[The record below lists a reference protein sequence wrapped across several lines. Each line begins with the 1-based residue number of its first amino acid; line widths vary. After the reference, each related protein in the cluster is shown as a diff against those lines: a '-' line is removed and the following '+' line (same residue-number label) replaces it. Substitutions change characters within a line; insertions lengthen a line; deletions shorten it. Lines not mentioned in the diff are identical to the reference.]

1 MKSYINF
8 TESNVQKKD
17 FNPIVKLLGSEDNIE
32 ITRYELGKNSMFF
45 INPSIQMGTYEF
57 YYIASGSIIY
67 NNKEYST
74 HGFFEAYNIDEP
86 FKIKALED
94 TVIIFISS
102 RSGEFSNAEEFNEN
116 LVNQLESIQ
125 NKDHYTFEHC
135 RRVKRYVHD
144 IGEYLELPDSDIK
157 NLVIAAYFHDVGKI
171 MIPDTILNKPDKL
184 TSVEFDLMKTHVT
197 HSEKIIKEVLGAEIS
212 DILVLHHERLDGSG
226 YPKGKKNI
234 PLLGRI
240 LAVVDSFDAMTTDRI
255 YKKGKSPEEAI
266 SELLLLNHQYDQK
279 IVKVLEKLIIK

>member
-8 TESNVQKKD
+8 TEPNVQKKD

-32 ITRYELGKNSMFF
+32 ITRYELGINSMFF
-45 INPSIQMGTYEF
+45 VNPSIQMGTYEF

-74 HGFFEAYNIDEP
+74 HVFFEAYNIDEP

-94 TVIIFISS
+94 TVLLFISS
-102 RSGEFSNAEEFNEN
+102 RSGEFSNADEFNEN

-144 IGEYLELPDSDIK
+144 IGEYLELADGDIK